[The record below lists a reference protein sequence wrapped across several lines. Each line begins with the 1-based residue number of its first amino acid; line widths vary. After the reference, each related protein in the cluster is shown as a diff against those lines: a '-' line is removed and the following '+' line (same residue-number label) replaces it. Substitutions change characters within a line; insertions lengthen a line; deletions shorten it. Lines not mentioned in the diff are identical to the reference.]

1 METWKL
7 IPVEDTRAWERA
19 LYLCSDF
26 DTYDLPSYHIIE
38 KDMGNGDPFLFLF
51 QYKNLY
57 AAFPFLIRPLSEL
70 KGIESC
76 LYSDAVSVYGYPGIV
91 TSVKNTDPVVHSFRS
106 KFQNALRESM
116 KSVMSVSLF
125 VRLNPLFGNS
135 WLFKGFGKMIS
146 SGKTIA
152 IDLGVPEE
160 VQLKNMTK
168 GHRYDIRKA
177 YKNGVVSKEDINF
190 EHIESFIEMYN
201 QTMDR
206 TGAANYYYFPKEYYI
221 RIKELLGESI
231 KLFIAEK
238 DGEIISASLFLVADN
253 IIQYHLSGT
262 PALYLKYQG
271 AKVIIDSVRKWG
283 AQNNYKWFHL
293 GGGVGSNED
302 SLFRF
307 KAGFSKSRFPF
318 EVVRMVLEP
327 SIYAELVQKRIE
339 WENINQCK
347 VLSDD
352 YFPLYRRPV
361 RAE

>member
-1 METWKL
+1 
-7 IPVEDTRAWERA
+7 
-19 LYLCSDF
+19 
-26 DTYDLPSYHIIE
+26 
-38 KDMGNGDPFLFLF
+38 
-51 QYKNLY
+51 
-57 AAFPFLIRPLSEL
+57 
-70 KGIESC
+70 
-76 LYSDAVSVYGYPGIV
+76 
-91 TSVKNTDPVVHSFRS
+91 
-106 KFQNALRESM
+106 
-116 KSVMSVSLF
+116 
-125 VRLNPLFGNS
+125 
-135 WLFKGFGKMIS
+135 
-146 SGKTIA
+146 
-152 IDLGVPEE
+152 
-160 VQLKNMTK
+160 
-168 GHRYDIRKA
+168 
-177 YKNGVVSKEDINF
+177 
-190 EHIESFIEMYN
+190 
-201 QTMDR
+201 MDR